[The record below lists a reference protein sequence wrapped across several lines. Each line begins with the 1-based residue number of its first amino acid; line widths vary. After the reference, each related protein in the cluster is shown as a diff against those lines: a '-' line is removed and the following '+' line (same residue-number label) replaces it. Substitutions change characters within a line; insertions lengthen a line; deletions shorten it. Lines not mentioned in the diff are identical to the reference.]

1 MYYKVKV
8 GLALGGGA
16 VRGLAHL
23 GVLQTLEKYNI
34 PIDLI
39 AGTSIGAVVG
49 SMYAVDTNAEQI
61 TKRTID
67 YFKSDD
73 FKGVKMDFMTQ
84 SKDEKRGIMSTLV
97 DKVTRSLRKSFFYGV
112 SLTNI
117 SYLSHDVLA
126 KSLSFL
132 IPDLYFRHCKIPFS
146 CCTTDLR
153 NGEHFYY
160 NEGSLQKAILASCSI
175 PGLFPPIEMDGRLLI
190 DGSWAD
196 QNPVRRAREMG
207 ADIVIAVHIVHDEHI
222 PTDLNNSLDVMLAGN
237 QVTKRTLA
245 NLQLA
250 DADIVIRPDTRTIHW
265 ANFAEAETCVKQGVI
280 DAESMM
286 GEIKA
291 TLRRARIK
299 KFFTGKA
306 M

>member
-23 GVLQTLEKYNI
+23 GVLQTLEKYDI
-34 PIDLI
+34 PVDLI

-49 SMYAVDTNAEQI
+49 SMYAIDSNAEQI

-67 YFKSDD
+67 YFKGDD
-73 FKGVKMDFMTQ
+73 FKGASLDFM
-84 SKDEKRGIMSTLV
+84 SHKKDEKRGIVSTLL
-97 DKVTRSLRKSFFYGV
+97 DKVTRSLRKSFFYGI

-117 SYLSHDVLA
+117 SYMSHEVLA
-126 KSLSFL
+126 RSLSYL

-153 NGEHFYY
+153 TGKYFYY
-160 NEGSLQKAILASCSI
+160 DEGPLQKAILASCSI
-175 PGLFPPIEMDGRLLI
+175 PGLFPPVEMDGKLLI

-207 ADIVIAVHIVHDEHI
+207 ADFVIAVHIVHDEHMI
-222 PTDLNNSLDVMLAGN
+222 LELNNSLDVVMAGN

-245 NLQLA
+245 NLQLT
-250 DADIVIRPDTRTIHW
+250 DADIVICPDTKDVHW
-265 ANFAEAETCVKQGVI
+265 ANFAETEACINQGI
-280 DAESMM
+280 EDTEKAM
-286 GEIKA
+286 GEIKRR
-291 TLRRARIK
+291 LRRARIK
-299 KFFTGKA
+299 KFFTAKA
-306 M
+306 R

>member
-16 VRGLAHL
+16 ARGLAHL
-23 GVLQTLEKYNI
+23 GVLQILEKNNI

-39 AGTSIGAVVG
+39 AGTSIGAVIG
-49 SMYAVDTNAEQI
+49 SMYAIDSNAEQI
-61 TKRTID
+61 TKRTVD
-67 YFKSDD
+67 YLNGDD

-84 SKDEKRGIMSTLV
+84 SKDENRGIVSTLL
-97 DKVTRSLRKSFFYGV
+97 DKVARSLRKSFFYGV

-126 KSLSFL
+126 RTLSYL
-132 IPDLYFRHCKIPFS
+132 VPDLYFRHCKIPFS

-153 NGEHFYY
+153 SGEFYYY
-160 NEGSLQKAILASCSI
+160 NEGPLQKAILASCSI
-175 PGLFPPIEMDGRLLI
+175 PGLFPPVEMDGKLLI

-207 ADIVIAVHIVHDEHI
+207 ADIVIAVHIAHDENI
-222 PTDLNNSLDVMLAGN
+222 RLDLNNSLDVVMAGN

-245 NLQLA
+245 NLQLT
-250 DADIVIRPDTRTIHW
+250 DADIVIRPDMGTIHW
-265 ANFAEAETCVKQGVI
+265 ANFAEAETCIQQGAI
-280 DAESMM
+280 DAEKAMD
-286 GEIKA
+286 EIKA

-306 M
+306 R